1 MNSTMWKIAPR
12 MVACDETYALI
23 NVAGLA
29 PAIARSARAHP
40 VRALRY
46 E

>member
-1 MNSTMWKIAPR
+1 MWKIALR
-12 MVACDETYALI
+12 ARARDKSYALI

-29 PAIARSARAHP
+29 QSFKAARAHP
-40 VRALRY
+40 VHALRN